1 MPEEITNDHLKKLF
15 SQKLALLRKV
25 SKQTMEATADSLD
38 MDVSEYYML
47 LSGKRLPHIKTLF
60 RINEKYGVTMD
71 WWFKEIREKAKTKT
85 DTHAEAI
92 QSELLGNLH
101 KLDKRD
107 KETLL
112 NISRVLVKKT

>member
-1 MPEEITNDHLKKLF
+1 MPEEITNEYLKKLF

-60 RINEKYGVTMD
+60 RINEKYGLTMD
-71 WWFKEIREKAKTKT
+71 WWFKEIRETGKT
-85 DTHAEAI
+85 DTRTEAI
-92 QSELLGNLH
+92 QSELLRNLR

-112 NISRVLVKKT
+112 NISRVLVRKA